1 MPVSSRRGSDDRY
14 SRHCQ
19 VTIERQE
26 ALWLV
31 FARPRDGYDLSRFGM
46 SRARSRLWYRRCG
59 LEDEARGVAADVRLM
74 GLTVWVKYEA
84 DLPIRS
90 PRLVERSRKR
100 EFEAYKTTFRAE
112 PAAVAVALP
121 PDRDRS
127 SGRRSYAEH
136 RYVGTQAESRDK

>member
-1 MPVSSRRGSDDRY
+1 M
-14 SRHCQ
+14 
-19 VTIERQE
+19 TIEQQD

-31 FARPRDGYDLSRFGM
+31 FARPREGYDLSRFGM

-59 LEDEARGVAADVRLM
+59 REEDAQGVAAELQLM
-74 GLTVWVKYEA
+74 GLTAWVKYEA
-84 DLPIRS
+84 DLPIRPS
-90 PRLVERSRKR
+90 RLVEQSRKR
-100 EFEAYKTTFRAE
+100 EFENYKTTFRAE
-112 PAAVAVALP
+112 PAALAVALP